1 MAILKTVFAEN
12 YASFADRVEFTCESA
27 GNKKDHSINTVLT
40 GDTELNLVSYIY
52 GANGSGKSYF
62 CRIFQEIKQA
72 IALSSISTPIPQ
84 NSSPFKN
91 KYQPNIQPRIFAFD
105 TAYANIPTKFGLEL
119 ILNDTLYHYEFSV
132 FKNEIIN
139 ELLQKKKRRT
149 ETILRRTSPDYK
161 DIELKSELK
170 NFNTLKYSVRKDAL
184 CLAIAAS
191 LNNPFAIEMLNAIWK
206 LNIFNMA
213 TQLLDPPTIAEL
225 FSKDKVKK
233 YTQILRHADPTLEK
247 IEVKYLEEKLQKES
261 SSEDFEN
268 RDIIENHVKV
278 AVKTEHSLYTN
289 GKETKKTTNKIRFFE
304 DESLGTVKL
313 FTTLPYLFD
322 VLEKGDVLILDEIEN
337 GLHPNVVKEIIN
349 LFLDKKQ
356 NPHQAQLICTTHQPL
371 LLYDTVVK
379 RDQVWVIS
387 KNKCGKSTIARLSE
401 EPSTR
406 SQSNLSNKIIEGAL
420 GCNPKQF
427 FS

>member
-27 GNKKDHSINTVLT
+27 GNKKEHSVNTVLA

-62 CRIFQEIKQA
+62 CRIFQEIKQT

-84 NSSPFKN
+84 KSSPFKN

-105 TAYANIPTKFGLEL
+105 TAYTNAPTKFGLEL
-119 ILNDTLYHYEFSV
+119 ILNDTLYHYEFTV

-149 ETILRRTSPDYK
+149 ETILKRTSPDYK

-170 NFNTLKYSVRKDAL
+170 SFNTLKYSVRKNAL

-191 LNNPFAIEMLNAIWK
+191 LNNPFALEMINAIWK
-206 LNIFNMA
+206 LKIFNMA
-213 TQLLDPPTIAEL
+213 TQFLDPPDLNL
-225 FSKDKVKK
+225 FKGDKVKK
-233 YTQILRHADPTLEK
+233 YRDILQHADPTLEK
-247 IEVKYLEEKLQKES
+247 IEVKYLEEKLQKNT

-268 RDIIENHVKV
+268 RDIIESQVKV
-278 AVKTEHSLYTN
+278 AVKTEHSLYRN
-289 GKETKKTTNKIRFFE
+289 GKKTGKTTNKIRFFE

-337 GLHPNVVKEIIN
+337 GLHPNVVKEIIA

-356 NPHQAQLICTTHQPL
+356 NPHHAQLICTSHQPL
-371 LLYDTVVK
+371 LLSDTEVK
-379 RDQVWVIS
+379 RDQVWIIS
-387 KNKCGKSTIARLSE
+387 KNKCGKSSISRLSD
-401 EPSTR
+401 EPSAR

-420 GCNPKQF
+420 SCNPEQF